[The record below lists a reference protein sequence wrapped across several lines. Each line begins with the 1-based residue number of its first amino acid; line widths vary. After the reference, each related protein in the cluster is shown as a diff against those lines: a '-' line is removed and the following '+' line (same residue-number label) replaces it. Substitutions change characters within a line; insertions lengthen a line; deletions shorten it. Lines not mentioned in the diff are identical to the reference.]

1 MESNPLKSKQNIKI
15 LYIRPPYH
23 LWPLL
28 NKSDNVLA
36 PLNLATIAGYIRSKV
51 PDVTQKIVDCCNE
64 EIGFKTLYKILEEE
78 KPDIVGVGDMIC
90 YHIEGVKTLEL
101 AKKAN
106 PNCVTV
112 AGGPFFSHVPE
123 YTLNNFPHIDFIV
136 RYEGEES
143 FRELIDCLREDKDVK
158 QVKGIAYKEDEKIIE
173 TPPRPLIED
182 LDSLPYPAYDLLNVN
197 NYSPFGM
204 FLRRAMPAQAS
215 RGCLFGC
222 EYCTWSH
229 TEGEHF
235 LDENGELK
243 FTPRIRY
250 KSPERVV
257 EEIGYL
263 HEKWNVPFFFWC
275 DGTWNFSTE
284 WQDTFSDLIL
294 AKKYKIKSFAFT
306 RADLLLEQE
315 KAGVLAKM
323 VKAGLIHCLFGPER
337 ATDEELKKIGKK
349 GISANTFIECCHM
362 LEKKYPQVFRQATF
376 ITGLPDDKPED
387 FDKLFEYILK
397 SHVDFA
403 PVHAIMPYPGTP
415 SFEKYKEYIEEWD
428 FSKWDMFYPVIR
440 TKYMSREEVSSHIKR
455 IQMDFVSKQ
464 KIKYLK
470 GLLSP
475 HTQRRRLHWWL
486 AYSFAKL
493 YIRDF
498 VLALLGKKKYEGYA
512 GIQKLW
518 KPKWYDS

>member
-1 MESNPLKSKQNIKI
+1 MNKTAIYGKDKVKV

-36 PLNLATIAGYIRSKV
+36 PLNLATIAGYIRAKV
-51 PDVTQKIVDCCNE
+51 PGVTQKIIDCCNE
-64 EIGFKTLYKILEEE
+64 EIGFRTLYKILEEE
-78 KPDIVGVGDMIC
+78 KPDIVGIGDMIC
-90 YHIEGVKTLEL
+90 YHLEGARTLEL
-101 AKKAN
+101 AKQAN
-106 PNCVTV
+106 PNCITV
-112 AGGPFFSHVPE
+112 AGGPFFSHTPE
-123 YTLNNFPHIDFIV
+123 YSLRKFPQIDFIV
-136 RYEGEES
+136 RYEGEET
-143 FRELIDCLREDKDVK
+143 FRELIEYLRNGKDVSE
-158 QVKGIAYKEDEKIIE
+158 VKGIAYREGENIVE

-182 LDSLPYPAYDLLNVN
+182 LDTLPLPAFDLLNVK

-204 FLRRAMPAQAS
+204 FLRKAIPVQAS
-215 RGCLFGC
+215 RGCIFGC
-222 EYCTWSH
+222 EYCSWSY
-229 TEGEHF
+229 TEGEYSI
-235 LDENGELK
+235 ENGKVK

-250 KSPERVV
+250 KSPERML
-257 EEIGYL
+257 EEIDYL
-263 HEKWNVPFFFWC
+263 YKKWGVTFFFWC

-284 WQDTFSDLIL
+284 WQDKFSTAIIER
-294 AKKYKIKSFAFT
+294 KYKIKSFAFT

-315 KAGVLAKM
+315 EAGVLEKM

-337 ATDEELKKIGKK
+337 ATDEDLKKIGKK
-349 GISANTFIECCHM
+349 GIKANTFIECCHL
-362 LEKKYPQVFRQATF
+362 LERKYPQVFRQATF
-376 ITGLPDDKPED
+376 IVGLPDDKPED
-387 FDKLFEYILK
+387 FDILFKFMVE

-440 TKYMSREEVSSHIKR
+440 TKYMTREEVASHIKK
-455 IQMDFVSKQ
+455 IQMNFVKKQ

-475 HTQRRRLHWWL
+475 YTQRRRLHWWL

-498 VLALLGKKKYEGYA
+498 TLSLLGKKQFEGYA